1 MLNTISQENPLQDEE
16 KVGMKLQQPRNKA
29 PSSFQITAE
38 QIIKESQAHRTDE
51 IAIPIQVIN
60 DEDEL
65 NDFKLR
71 VRKEFEDQLRRQK
84 ENINCWLKYAD
95 WEQHQTEFVRARS
108 IYERAIEIDYK
119 NESIWMRYA
128 EMEMKHKFINY
139 ARNVFERACK
149 LLPKVDKFWLNW
161 TLMEEKLG
169 NYIGAREIYKSWMSY
184 NPDDKAWISFSKFEE
199 RMGQI
204 DNCRNVLYDYMNVKN
219 SSQSYIKVAKFE
231 EKHHNIK
238 NARNIYEKGIQNLGN
253 EALKEKYFME
263 YIKFEM
269 KYKNYDKCRELF
281 KFALENIKEDKNKL
295 SEFYEKFEKMYGT
308 KETLDEMIIKKRKLY
323 YENELEKNNM
333 NYDFWFDYLKL
344 EEDYG
349 TKESIRELYEKA
361 ISNVPPINE
370 KKYWRRYIYLWINY
384 AFYEELINKDIERAG
399 EIYKNVLNLIPHN
412 IFTFGKIWILYAE
425 YYIRNNNLDKARKI
439 FGLNL
444 AVCPK
449 ENVIK
454 RYLNIEED
462 LGNIDRVRT
471 IFQSYI
477 EKKPENSKMWIK
489 YAEFEKDLEE
499 YERCESIYEAALT
512 INLDYPEDVWKSY
525 INSVYE
531 NHDKVINLYER
542 LLKKSKHI
550 KVWLSYIKYELEM
563 EKIDKMRNL
572 CQRAIDFFKKENL
585 KKERKEIIEF
595 WINCEKDDNEKER
608 IKKMLPSIKKITKKN
623 EEGIIEEVDDLVFPD
638 DEKENKGL
646 KILGNALKWNE
657 NIQE

>member
-370 KKYWRRYIYLWINY
+370 KKYWRRYIYLWINISSPIFFFIY
-384 AFYEELINKDIERAG
+384 WRNIN
-399 EIYKNVLNLIPHN
+399 
-412 IFTFGKIWILYAE
+412 
-425 YYIRNNNLDKARKI
+425 
-439 FGLNL
+439 
-444 AVCPK
+444 
-449 ENVIK
+449 
-454 RYLNIEED
+454 
-462 LGNIDRVRT
+462 
-471 IFQSYI
+471 
-477 EKKPENSKMWIK
+477 EKKYLFM
-489 YAEFEKDLEE
+489 
-499 YERCESIYEAALT
+499 
-512 INLDYPEDVWKSY
+512 
-525 INSVYE
+525 
-531 NHDKVINLYER
+531 DK
-542 LLKKSKHI
+542 
-550 KVWLSYIKYELEM
+550 
-563 EKIDKMRNL
+563 L
-572 CQRAIDFFKKENL
+572 CFL
-585 KKERKEIIEF
+585 
-595 WINCEKDDNEKER
+595 
-608 IKKMLPSIKKITKKN
+608 
-623 EEGIIEEVDDLVFPD
+623 
-638 DEKENKGL
+638 
-646 KILGNALKWNE
+646 
-657 NIQE
+657 

>member
-512 INLDYPEDVWKSY
+512 INLDVWKSY

-563 EKIDKMRNL
+563 EKLDKMRNL

>member
-308 KETLDEMIIKKRKLY
+308 KETLDEMIINKRKLY

-595 WINCEKDDNEKER
+595 WINCEKDDNEKEK

-646 KILGNALKWNE
+646 KILENALKWNE
-657 NIQE
+657 NTQE

>member
-563 EKIDKMRNL
+563 EKLDKMRNL

-646 KILGNALKWNE
+646 KILDYY
-657 NIQE
+657 I

>member
-204 DNCRNVLYDYMNVKN
+204 DNCRNVLYEYMNVKN

-238 NARNIYEKGIQNLGN
+238 NARNIYEKGIQKLGN

-269 KYKNYDKCRELF
+269 KYKNYDKCRDLF

-525 INSVYE
+525 INSEYE
-531 NHDKVINLYER
+531 KHDKVINLVKLY
-542 LLKKSKHI
+542 
-550 KVWLSYIKYELEM
+550 
-563 EKIDKMRNL
+563 
-572 CQRAIDFFKKENL
+572 
-585 KKERKEIIEF
+585 
-595 WINCEKDDNEKER
+595 
-608 IKKMLPSIKKITKKN
+608 
-623 EEGIIEEVDDLVFPD
+623 
-638 DEKENKGL
+638 
-646 KILGNALKWNE
+646 
-657 NIQE
+657 

>member
-1 MLNTISQENPLQDEE
+1 MLNTLSMDNTLQDEE

-29 PSSFQITAE
+29 PSNIQITAE

-128 EMEMKHKFINY
+128 EMEMKHKFINH

-169 NYIGAREIYKSWMSY
+169 NYIGCREIFKAWMSY
-184 NPDDKAWISFSKFEE
+184 DPDDKAWISFSKFEE

-204 DNCRNVLYDYMNVKN
+204 DNCRNVLYQYMNVKK
-219 SSQSYIKVAKFE
+219 SVDSYLKVAKFE
-231 EKHHNIK
+231 EKHHNVK
-238 NARNIYEKGIQNLGN
+238 NARNIYEKGIQD
-253 EALKEKYFME
+253 LKSDILNEKYFLE
-263 YIKFEM
+263 FIKFEM

-308 KETLDEMIIKKRKLY
+308 KETLDEMIINKRKLY

-384 AFYEELINKDIERAG
+384 AFYEELINKDIDRTG
-399 EIYKNVLNLIPHN
+399 EIYQNLLKLIPHN

-425 YYIRNNNLDKARKI
+425 YYIRNKNLDKARKI

-444 AVCPK
+444 ALCPK
-449 ENVIK
+449 ENVVN
-454 RYLNIEED
+454 RYINLEED
-462 LGNIDRVRT
+462 LGNIDRVRI
-471 IFQSYI
+471 IFQSYL

-489 YAEFEKDLEE
+489 YAQFEKDLEE

-595 WINCEKDDNEKER
+595 WINCEKDDNEKEK

-646 KILGNALKWNE
+646 KILENALKWNE
-657 NIQE
+657 NTQE

>member
-563 EKIDKMRNL
+563 EKLDKMRNL

-646 KILGNALKWNE
+646 KILENALKWNE
-657 NIQE
+657 NTQE